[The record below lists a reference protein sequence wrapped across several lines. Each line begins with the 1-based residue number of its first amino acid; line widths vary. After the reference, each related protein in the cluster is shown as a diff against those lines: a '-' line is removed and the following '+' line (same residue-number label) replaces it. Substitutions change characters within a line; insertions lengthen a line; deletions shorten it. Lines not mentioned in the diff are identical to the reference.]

1 MILDILCDF
10 KGRSSSMNLIVST
23 DKYYSDEISREL
35 VDYLNSEKLNFD
47 DSVVYYEY
55 PIYMDIEE
63 QALSPKILLISPTV
77 GVLVLNCS
85 PVSDVDEVSIL
96 DEETSQ
102 IENYLFSKFIKSKTL
117 RGKNKRELSFLL
129 QSVLYLPLAESTS
142 YDVENII
149 CKEKSEVLSLI
160 DVDDHQL
167 NEDMINEICSILE
180 GSKAILKPKI
190 REISHDDTTSKG
202 YILNKM
208 EQQMAYLD
216 KNQKQAAL
224 SQINGP
230 QRIRGLAG
238 SGKTIILCMKA
249 ALIHLRNPEKK
260 ILYTFLTKSLYD
272 YIETMITR
280 FYKLFGDGSL
290 PDFDK
295 IQIKHSWG
303 GENVSG
309 VYYSTC
315 KNNNVTPLTFRQAKE
330 KSIIGD
336 PFDIVCEDLLEK
348 TSGNLVKEYDYVLID
363 EAQDFQPPFYQLCRA
378 IVKDDC
384 LVWCYDD
391 LQNIYDVKIQD
402 TIKTFENKYGAQ
414 GIDLAKL
421 NEQYEALNNDVVL
434 AKTYRNPREI
444 LVLAH
449 AIGFGIY
456 NDSLIQSLENKQHWI
471 DFGYNVLEGN
481 CRLGDRM
488 VIERPRENSPLI
500 VSDLQSP
507 EQIIELKSLET
518 SSQEIEWIADNIER
532 NILEENVRPDDII
545 VICLDDKNSKVQLRS
560 LSAILNSKD
569 IQTFNITDSFYSKGF
584 IEEGCVTLSTVYK
597 AKGNEAAIVYVMGTN
612 VFQQGKN
619 KRSMR
624 NKIFTAFTRAK
635 GWLKISGVNIE
646 DSQLWK
652 EINQVIS
659 DDFILKFI
667 QTEPKFTVERGSKVK
682 ADMDIKKKI
691 EELKQSGCNKEHI
704 SSILDEIYGDEL

>member
-1 MILDILCDF
+1 
-10 KGRSSSMNLIVST
+10 MNLIVST

-35 VDYLNSEKLNFD
+35 VEYINNKKPELDNA
-47 DSVVYYEY
+47 VIYYEY
-55 PIYMDIEE
+55 PIYMDIED
-63 QALSPKILLISPTV
+63 QALSPKILLISPST
-77 GVLVLNCS
+77 GVLVVNCS
-85 PVSDVDEVSIL
+85 PASESNDVSIL
-96 DEETSQ
+96 DDETSQ
-102 IENYLFSKFIKSKTL
+102 IENYLFSKFIKSKCL
-117 RGKNKRELSFLL
+117 RGNNKRELSFTL
-129 QSVLYLPLAESTS
+129 QSVLYLPLAQPID
-142 YDVENII
+142 YDVENTI
-149 CKEKSEVLSLI
+149 CKEKNEILSML
-160 DVDDHQL
+160 DVDDCQL
-167 NEDMINEICSILE
+167 TEDEIKEICAILE
-180 GSKAILKPKI
+180 GSKAILKPKV
-190 REISHDDTTSKG
+190 REISLNDTTSKG

-208 EQQMAYLD
+208 EQQIAYLD
-216 KNQKQAAL
+216 KDQKHAAL

-249 ALIHLRNPEKK
+249 ALIHLREPEKK

-272 YIETMITR
+272 YIETMIIR

-290 PDFDK
+290 PDFNK

-309 VYYSTC
+309 VYYSAC
-315 KNNNVTPLTFRQAKE
+315 KNNNIVPLTFQQAKE
-330 KSIIGD
+330 KAFIGD
-336 PFDIVCEDLLEK
+336 PFDVVCEDLLEK
-348 TSGNLVKEYDYVLID
+348 TAGILAKEYDYVLID

-402 TIKTFENKYGAQ
+402 TIKTFENKYGAK
-414 GIDLAKL
+414 GIDLVKL

-471 DFGYNVLEGN
+471 DFGYNVLEGD

-500 VSDLQSP
+500 VSDLQSAD
-507 EQIIELKSLET
+507 QIIELKSLE
-518 SSQEIEWIADNIER
+518 SSEQEIRWIAESIEYNIR
-532 NILEENVRPDDII
+532 KENVRPDDII
-545 VICLDDKNSKVQLRS
+545 VICLDDKNSKAHLRA
-560 LSAILNSKD
+560 LSTVLNFKD
-569 IQTFNITDSFYSKGF
+569 IHTFNITNSFYSKGF
-584 IEEGCVTLSTVYK
+584 IEEGAVTLSTVYK
-597 AKGNEAAIVYVMGTN
+597 AKGNEAAIVYVMGTQ

-619 KRSMR
+619 RRSMR

-635 GWLKISGVNIE
+635 GWLKISGVDIE
-646 DSQLWK
+646 DGQLWK
-652 EINQVIS
+652 EIVQVIN
-659 DDFILKFI
+659 DNFTLKFI
-667 QTEPKFTVERGSKVK
+667 QTEPKFTVERGKK
-682 ADMDIKKKI
+682 ATGDAKIKKKI
-691 EELKQSGCNKEHI
+691 EELKQYGYNKEDI
-704 SSILDEIYGDEL
+704 SSILEEIYGDKE

>member
-1 MILDILCDF
+1 
-10 KGRSSSMNLIVST
+10 MNLVVST
-23 DKYYSDEISREL
+23 DKYYSDEISKEL
-35 VDYLNSEKLNFD
+35 VEYLSGEKQVLDNAI
-47 DSVVYYEY
+47 VYYEY
-55 PIYMDIEE
+55 PIYMDIDD
-63 QALSPKILLISPTV
+63 QALAPKILIISPSV

-85 PVSDVDEVSIL
+85 PISNIEDISVL

-102 IENYLFSKFIKSKTL
+102 IENYLFSKFIKSKIL
-117 RGKNKRELSFLL
+117 RGKNKREISFGLR
-129 QSVLYLPLAESTS
+129 SILYLPLAESID
-142 YDVENII
+142 YDTENDI
-149 CKEKSEVLSLI
+149 CREKSEVLSI
-160 DVDDHQL
+160 VDVENDQL
-167 NEDMINEICSILE
+167 TDEMINEICSILE
-180 GSKAILKPKI
+180 GSKAILKPKV
-190 REISHDDTTSKG
+190 REISVDDTTSKG
-202 YILNKM
+202 YILNQM

-216 KNQKQAAL
+216 KDQKQAAL

-249 ALIHLRNPEKK
+249 ALIHLRDPEKK

-272 YIETMITR
+272 YIETMIIR

-309 VYYSTC
+309 VYYSAC
-315 KNNNVTPLTFRQAKE
+315 KNNNVTPLTFKEAKNRAFI
-330 KSIIGD
+330 SD
-336 PFDIVCEDLLEK
+336 PFDIVCEDLLKK
-348 TSGNLVKEYDYVLID
+348 TSGNLIKEYDYVLID

-402 TIKTFENKYGAQ
+402 TIKTFENKYGAK
-414 GIDLAKL
+414 GIDLEKL

-471 DFGYNVLEGN
+471 DFGYNVLDGD

-488 VIERPRENSPLI
+488 VIERPKQNSPLI
-500 VSDLQSP
+500 VSDMQTP
-507 EQIIELKSLET
+507 EEIIELKSLEST
-518 SSQEIEWIADNIER
+518 SQEIEWIADSIEYNIQ
-532 NILEENVRPDDII
+532 NENVRPDDII
-545 VICLDDKNSKVQLRS
+545 VICLDDKNSKKHLQQ
-560 LSAILNSKD
+560 LSAMLNLKD
-569 IQTFNITDSFYSKGF
+569 INTFNITDSFYSKGF
-584 IEEGCVTLSTVYK
+584 IEEGAVTLSTVYK
-597 AKGNEAAIVYVMGTN
+597 AKGNEAAIVYVMGTQ

-619 KRSMR
+619 RRSMR

-646 DSQLWK
+646 DGQLWK
-652 EINQVIS
+652 EITQVIN
-659 DDFILKFI
+659 DGFTLKFI
-667 QTEPKFTVERGSKVK
+667 QTEPKFTVERGRNTTEN
-682 ADMDIKKKI
+682 AAIKKKI
-691 EELKQSGCNKEHI
+691 EELKHSGYNKEDI
-704 SSILDEIYGDEL
+704 SLILEEIFGGTE

>member
-1 MILDILCDF
+1 MSVLDD
-10 KGRSSSMNLIVST
+10 
-23 DKYYSDEISREL
+23 
-35 VDYLNSEKLNFD
+35 
-47 DSVVYYEY
+47 
-55 PIYMDIEE
+55 
-63 QALSPKILLISPTV
+63 
-77 GVLVLNCS
+77 
-85 PVSDVDEVSIL
+85 
-96 DEETSQ
+96 ETSQ
-102 IENYLFSKFIKSKTL
+102 IENYLFSKFIKNKSL
-117 RGKNKRELSFLL
+117 RGKNKRELSFNL
-129 QSVLYLPLAESTS
+129 QSVLYLPLAESID
-142 YDVENII
+142 YDVENTI
-149 CKEKSEVLSLI
+149 CKEKSEVLSML
-160 DVDDHQL
+160 DVDNCQL
-167 NEDMINEICSILE
+167 TEDIIKEICSILE
-180 GSKAILKPKI
+180 GSKAILKPKV

-249 ALIHLRNPEKK
+249 ALIHLRYPEKK

-303 GENVSG
+303 GENVAG
-309 VYYSTC
+309 VYYSAC
-315 KNNNVTPLTFRQAKE
+315 KNNNIIPLTFQQAKQR
-330 KSIIGD
+330 SFLGD
-336 PFDIVCEDLLEK
+336 PFNVVCEDLLEK

-391 LQNIYDVKIQD
+391 LQNIFDVKIQD
-402 TIKTFENKYGAQ
+402 TIKTFKNKYGAE
-414 GIDLAKL
+414 GIDLVRL

-488 VIERPRENSPLI
+488 VIERPKDNSPLL
-500 VSDLQSP
+500 VSDLQTP
-507 EQIIELKSLET
+507 EQIIELKSL
-518 SSQEIEWIADNIER
+518 SSDLEEAKWVANSIEYNIK
-532 NILEENVRPDDII
+532 NENVRPDDII
-545 VICLDDKNSKVQLRS
+545 VICLDDKNSKGQLRL
-560 LSAILNSKD
+560 LSAKLNFKG
-569 IQTFNITDSFYSKGF
+569 IHTFNITDSFYSKGF
-584 IEEGCVTLSTVYK
+584 IEEGSVTLSTVYK
-597 AKGNEAAIVYVMGTN
+597 AKGNEAAIVYVMGTQ

-619 KRSMR
+619 RRSMR

-646 DSQLWK
+646 DGQLWK
-652 EINQVIS
+652 EIVQVINDS
-659 DDFILKFI
+659 FTLKFI
-667 QTEPKFTVERGSKVK
+667 QTEPKFTVERGKK
-682 ADMDIKKKI
+682 ATGDAKIKKQI
-691 EELKQSGCNKEHI
+691 QELKQSGFNKEEI
-704 SSILDEIYGDEL
+704 SSMLEEIYGNKE

>member
-1 MILDILCDF
+1 
-10 KGRSSSMNLIVST
+10 MNLVVST
-23 DKYYSDEISREL
+23 DKYYSDEISKEL
-35 VDYLNSEKLNFD
+35 VEYLSGEKQVLDNAI
-47 DSVVYYEY
+47 VYYEY
-55 PIYMDIEE
+55 PIYMDIDD
-63 QALSPKILLISPTV
+63 QALAPKILIISPSV

-85 PVSDVDEVSIL
+85 PISNIEDVSVL

-102 IENYLFSKFIKSKTL
+102 IENYLFSKFIKSKIL
-117 RGKNKRELSFLL
+117 RGKNKREISFGLR
-129 QSVLYLPLAESTS
+129 SILYLPLAESID
-142 YDVENII
+142 YDTENDI
-149 CKEKSEVLSLI
+149 CREKSEVLSI
-160 DVDDHQL
+160 VDVENDQL
-167 NEDMINEICSILE
+167 TDEMINEICSILE
-180 GSKAILKPKI
+180 GSKAILKPKV
-190 REISHDDTTSKG
+190 REISVDDTTSKG
-202 YILNKM
+202 YILNQM

-216 KNQKQAAL
+216 KDQKQAAL

-249 ALIHLRNPEKK
+249 ALIHLRDPEKK

-272 YIETMITR
+272 YIETMIIR

-309 VYYSTC
+309 VYYSAC
-315 KNNNVTPLTFRQAKE
+315 KNNNVTPLTFKEAKNRAFI
-330 KSIIGD
+330 SD
-336 PFDIVCEDLLEK
+336 PFDIVCEDLLKK
-348 TSGNLVKEYDYVLID
+348 TSGNLIKEYDYVLID

-402 TIKTFENKYGAQ
+402 TIKTFENKYGAK
-414 GIDLAKL
+414 GIDLEKL

-471 DFGYNVLEGN
+471 DFGYNVLDGD

-488 VIERPRENSPLI
+488 VIERPKQNSPLI
-500 VSDLQSP
+500 VSDMQTP
-507 EQIIELKSLET
+507 EEIIELKSLEST
-518 SSQEIEWIADNIER
+518 LEEIEWIADSIEYNIQ
-532 NILEENVRPDDII
+532 NENVRPDDII
-545 VICLDDKNSKVQLRS
+545 VICLDDKNSKKHLQQ
-560 LSAILNSKD
+560 LSAMLNLKD
-569 IQTFNITDSFYSKGF
+569 INTFNITDSFYSKGF
-584 IEEGCVTLSTVYK
+584 IEEGAVTLSTVYK
-597 AKGNEAAIVYVMGTN
+597 AKGNEAAIVYVMGTQ

-619 KRSMR
+619 RRSMR

-646 DSQLWK
+646 DGQLWK
-652 EINQVIS
+652 EITQVIN
-659 DDFILKFI
+659 DGFTLKFI
-667 QTEPKFTVERGSKVK
+667 QTEPKFTVERGRNTTEN
-682 ADMDIKKKI
+682 AAIKKKI
-691 EELKQSGCNKEHI
+691 EELKHSGYNKEDI
-704 SSILDEIYGDEL
+704 SLILEEIFGGTE

>member
-1 MILDILCDF
+1 MNF
-10 KGRSSSMNLIVST
+10 KERSYSMNLIVST
-23 DKYYSDEISREL
+23 DKYYSDEISKEL
-35 VDYLNSEKLNFD
+35 VDYLNSEKLNLD
-47 DSVVYYEY
+47 NAVVYYEY

-63 QALSPKILLISPTV
+63 QALSPKILLISPTI

-85 PVSDVDEVSIL
+85 PVSDVDDVSIL

-102 IENYLFSKFIKSKTL
+102 IENYLFSKFIKSKIL
-117 RGKNKRELSFLL
+117 RGKNKRELSFVL
-129 QSVLYLPLAESTS
+129 QSALYLPLAEAIS
-142 YDVENII
+142 YDVENVI

-160 DVDDHQL
+160 DVEDNQL
-167 NEDMINEICSILE
+167 TEDMVNEICSILE
-180 GSKAILKPKI
+180 GSKAILKPKV

-216 KNQKQAAL
+216 KDQKQAAL

-249 ALIHLRNPEKK
+249 ALIHLRYPEKK

-272 YIETMITR
+272 YIETMIIR

-330 KSIIGD
+330 KSFIGD
-336 PFDIVCEDLLEK
+336 PFDIVCEDLLDK

-444 LVLAH
+444 LVLA
-449 AIGFGIY
+449 IGFGIY

-471 DFGYNVLEGN
+471 DFGYNVIEGN

-507 EQIIELKSLET
+507 EQIIELKSLE
-518 SSQEIEWIADNIER
+518 SSLQEINWIADNIER

-545 VICLDDKNSKVQLRS
+545 VICLDDKNSKGHLQA
-560 LSAILNSKD
+560 LSAALNYKN
-569 IQTFNITDSFYSKGF
+569 INTFNITDAFYSKGF
-584 IEEGCVTLSTVYK
+584 IDEGSVTLSTVYK
-597 AKGNEAAIVYVMGTN
+597 AKGNEAAIVYVMGTQ
-612 VFQQGKN
+612 VFEQGKN
-619 KRSMR
+619 RRSMR

-635 GWLKISGVNIE
+635 GWLKISGVDIE
-646 DSQLWK
+646 NGQLWR
-652 EINQVIS
+652 EIVQVIN
-659 DDFILKFI
+659 DKFTLKFT
-667 QTEPKFTVERGSKVK
+667 QTEPKFTVERGKK
-682 ADMDIKKKI
+682 ADGGAKIKQKI
-691 EELKQSGCNKEHI
+691 EELKHSGYNKEDI
-704 SSILDEIYGDEL
+704 SSMLEEIYGDEE

>member
-1 MILDILCDF
+1 
-10 KGRSSSMNLIVST
+10 MNLIVST
-23 DKYYSDEISREL
+23 DKYYSDEISKEL
-35 VDYLNSEKLNFD
+35 VDYLNNEKIDLNNA
-47 DSVVYYEY
+47 VVYYEY
-55 PIYMDIEE
+55 PIYMDIED
-63 QALSPKILLISPTV
+63 QALSPKILLISPNA

-85 PVSDVDEVSIL
+85 PVSSVDDVSIL

-102 IENYLFSKFIKSKTL
+102 IENYLFSKFIKSKIL
-117 RGKNKRELSFLL
+117 RGKNKRDLSFVL
-129 QSVLYLPLAESTS
+129 QSALYLPLAESTG
-142 YDVENII
+142 YDVENAIY
-149 CKEKSEVLSLI
+149 KEKGEVLSLI
-160 DVDDHQL
+160 DVENCQL
-167 NEDMINEICSILE
+167 TEEMIKEICSILE

-216 KNQKQAAL
+216 KDQKQAAL

-249 ALIHLRNPEKK
+249 ALIHLRDPEKR

-303 GENVSG
+303 GENISG
-309 VYYSTC
+309 VYYSAC
-315 KNNNVTPLTFRQAKE
+315 KSNNITPLTFRQAKE
-330 KSIIGD
+330 KSFIGD
-336 PFDIVCEDLLEK
+336 PFDIVCEDFLEK

-414 GIDLAKL
+414 GIDLVKL

-500 VSDLQSP
+500 VSDMQSP
-507 EQIIELKSLET
+507 EQIIELKSLE
-518 SSQEIEWIADNIER
+518 SSTQEIEWIADSIESNIQ
-532 NILEENVRPDDII
+532 NENVRPDDII
-545 VICLDDKNSKVQLRS
+545 VICLDDKNSKGHLQA
-560 LSAILNSKD
+560 LSAALNYKN
-569 IQTFNITDSFYSKGF
+569 INTFNITDSFYSKGF
-584 IEEGCVTLSTVYK
+584 IEEGSVTLSTVYK
-597 AKGNEAAIVYVMGTN
+597 AKGNEAAIVYVMGTQ
-612 VFQQGKN
+612 VFEQGKN
-619 KRSMR
+619 RRSMR

-635 GWLKISGVNIE
+635 GWLKISGVDIE
-646 DSQLWK
+646 DGQLWR
-652 EINQVIS
+652 EIFQVIN
-659 DDFILKFI
+659 DNFTLKFT
-667 QTEPKFTVERGSKVK
+667 QTEPKFTVERGKK
-682 ADMDIKKKI
+682 ADRGTKIKQKI
-691 EELKQSGCNKEHI
+691 EELKQAGYNKEDI
-704 SSILDEIYGDEL
+704 SSMLEEIYGDTE

>member
-1 MILDILCDF
+1 MNF
-10 KGRSSSMNLIVST
+10 KERSYSMDLIVST
-23 DKYYSDEISREL
+23 DKYYSDEISKEL
-35 VDYLNSEKLNFD
+35 VDYLNSEKLNLD
-47 DSVVYYEY
+47 NAVVYYEY

-63 QALSPKILLISPTV
+63 QALSPKILLISPTI

-85 PVSDVDEVSIL
+85 PVSDVDDVSIL

-102 IENYLFSKFIKSKTL
+102 IENYLFSKFIKSKIL
-117 RGKNKRELSFLL
+117 RGKNKRELSFVL
-129 QSVLYLPLAESTS
+129 QSALYLPLAEAIS
-142 YDVENII
+142 YDVENVI

-160 DVDDHQL
+160 DVEDNQL
-167 NEDMINEICSILE
+167 TEDMVNEICSILE
-180 GSKAILKPKI
+180 GSKAILKPKV

-216 KNQKQAAL
+216 KDQKQAAL

-249 ALIHLRNPEKK
+249 ALIHLRYPEKK

-272 YIETMITR
+272 YIETMIIR

-330 KSIIGD
+330 KSFIGD
-336 PFDIVCEDLLEK
+336 PFDIVCEDLLDK

-471 DFGYNVLEGN
+471 DFGYNVIEGN

-507 EQIIELKSLET
+507 EQIIELKSLE
-518 SSQEIEWIADNIER
+518 SSLQEINWIADNIER

-545 VICLDDKNSKVQLRS
+545 VICLDDKNSKGHLQA
-560 LSAILNSKD
+560 LSAALNYKN
-569 IQTFNITDSFYSKGF
+569 INTFNITDAFYSKGF
-584 IEEGCVTLSTVYK
+584 IDEGSVTLSTVYK
-597 AKGNEAAIVYVMGTN
+597 AKGNEAAIVYVMGTQ
-612 VFQQGKN
+612 VFEQGKN
-619 KRSMR
+619 RRSMR

-635 GWLKISGVNIE
+635 GWLKISGVDIE
-646 DSQLWK
+646 NGQLWR
-652 EINQVIS
+652 EIVQVIN
-659 DDFILKFI
+659 DKFTLKFT
-667 QTEPKFTVERGSKVK
+667 QTEPKFTVERGKK
-682 ADMDIKKKI
+682 ADGGAKIKQKI
-691 EELKQSGCNKEHI
+691 EELKHSGYNKEDI
-704 SSILDEIYGDEL
+704 SSMLEEIYGDEE

>member
-1 MILDILCDF
+1 MNF
-10 KGRSSSMNLIVST
+10 KERSYSMNLIVST
-23 DKYYSDEISREL
+23 DKYYSDEISKEL
-35 VDYLNSEKLNFD
+35 VDYLNSEKLNLD
-47 DSVVYYEY
+47 NAVVYYEY

-63 QALSPKILLISPTV
+63 QALSPKILLISPTI

-85 PVSDVDEVSIL
+85 PVSDVDDVSIL

-102 IENYLFSKFIKSKTL
+102 IENYLFSKFIKSKIL
-117 RGKNKRELSFLL
+117 RGKNKRELSFVL
-129 QSVLYLPLAESTS
+129 QSALYLPLAEAIS
-142 YDVENII
+142 YDVENVI

-160 DVDDHQL
+160 DVEDNQL
-167 NEDMINEICSILE
+167 TEDMVNEICSILE
-180 GSKAILKPKI
+180 GSKAILKPKV

-216 KNQKQAAL
+216 KDQKQAAL

-249 ALIHLRNPEKK
+249 ALIHLRYPEKK

-272 YIETMITR
+272 YIETMIIR

-330 KSIIGD
+330 KSFIGD
-336 PFDIVCEDLLEK
+336 PFDIVCEDLLDK

-471 DFGYNVLEGN
+471 DFGYNVIEGN

-507 EQIIELKSLET
+507 EQIIELKSLE
-518 SSQEIEWIADNIER
+518 SSLQEINWIADNIER

-545 VICLDDKNSKVQLRS
+545 VICLDDKNSKGHLQA
-560 LSAILNSKD
+560 LSAALNYKN
-569 IQTFNITDSFYSKGF
+569 INTFNITDAFYSKGF
-584 IEEGCVTLSTVYK
+584 IDEGSVTLSTVYK
-597 AKGNEAAIVYVMGTN
+597 AKGNEAAIVYVMGTQ
-612 VFQQGKN
+612 VFEQGKN
-619 KRSMR
+619 RRSMR

-635 GWLKISGVNIE
+635 GWLKISGVDIE
-646 DSQLWK
+646 NGQLWR
-652 EINQVIS
+652 EIVQVIN
-659 DDFILKFI
+659 DKFTLKFT
-667 QTEPKFTVERGSKVK
+667 QTEPKFTVERGKK
-682 ADMDIKKKI
+682 ADGGAKIKQKI
-691 EELKQSGCNKEHI
+691 EELKHSGYNKEDI
-704 SSILDEIYGDEL
+704 SSMLEEIYGDEE

>member
-1 MILDILCDF
+1 MNF
-10 KGRSSSMNLIVST
+10 KERSYSMNLIVST
-23 DKYYSDEISREL
+23 DKYYSDEISKEL
-35 VDYLNSEKLNFD
+35 VDYLNSEKLNLD
-47 DSVVYYEY
+47 NAVVYYEY

-63 QALSPKILLISPTV
+63 QALSPKILLISPTI

-85 PVSDVDEVSIL
+85 PVSDVDDVSIL

-102 IENYLFSKFIKSKTL
+102 IENYLFSKFIKSKIL
-117 RGKNKRELSFLL
+117 RGKNKRELSFVL
-129 QSVLYLPLAESTS
+129 QSALYLPLAEAIS
-142 YDVENII
+142 YDVENVI

-160 DVDDHQL
+160 DVEDNQL
-167 NEDMINEICSILE
+167 TEDMVNEICSILE
-180 GSKAILKPKI
+180 GSKAILKPKV

-216 KNQKQAAL
+216 KDQKQAAL

-249 ALIHLRNPEKK
+249 ALIHLRYPEKK

-272 YIETMITR
+272 YIETMIIR

-330 KSIIGD
+330 KSFIGD
-336 PFDIVCEDLLEK
+336 PFDIVCEDLLDK

-471 DFGYNVLEGN
+471 DFGYNVIEGN

-507 EQIIELKSLET
+507 EQIIELKSLE
-518 SSQEIEWIADNIER
+518 SSLQEINWIADNIER

-545 VICLDDKNSKVQLRS
+545 VICLDDKNSKGHLQA
-560 LSAILNSKD
+560 LSAALNYKN
-569 IQTFNITDSFYSKGF
+569 INTFNITDAFYSKGF
-584 IEEGCVTLSTVYK
+584 IDEGSVTLSTVYK
-597 AKGNEAAIVYVMGTN
+597 AKGNEAAIVYVMGTQ
-612 VFQQGKN
+612 VFEQGKN
-619 KRSMR
+619 RRSMR

-635 GWLKISGVNIE
+635 GWLKISGVDIE
-646 DSQLWK
+646 NGQLWR
-652 EINQVIS
+652 EIVQVIN
-659 DDFILKFI
+659 DNFTLKFT
-667 QTEPKFTVERGSKVK
+667 QTEPKFTVERGKK
-682 ADMDIKKKI
+682 ADGGAKIKQKI
-691 EELKQSGCNKEHI
+691 EELKHSGYNKEDI
-704 SSILDEIYGDEL
+704 SSMLEEIYGDEE

>member
-1 MILDILCDF
+1 MNF
-10 KGRSSSMNLIVST
+10 KERSYSMNLIVST
-23 DKYYSDEISREL
+23 DKYYSDEISKEL
-35 VDYLNSEKLNFD
+35 VDYLNSEKLNLD
-47 DSVVYYEY
+47 NAVVYYEY

-63 QALSPKILLISPTV
+63 QALSPKILLISPTI

-85 PVSDVDEVSIL
+85 PISDVDDVSIL

-102 IENYLFSKFIKSKTL
+102 IENYLFSKFIKSKIL
-117 RGKNKRELSFLL
+117 RGKNKRELSFVL
-129 QSVLYLPLAESTS
+129 QSALYLPLAEAIS
-142 YDVENII
+142 YDVENVI

-160 DVDDHQL
+160 DVEDNQL
-167 NEDMINEICSILE
+167 TEDMVNEICSILE
-180 GSKAILKPKI
+180 GSKAILKPKV

-216 KNQKQAAL
+216 KDQKQAAL

-249 ALIHLRNPEKK
+249 ALIHLRYPEKK

-272 YIETMITR
+272 YIETMIIR

-330 KSIIGD
+330 KSFIGD
-336 PFDIVCEDLLEK
+336 PFDIVCEDLLDK

-471 DFGYNVLEGN
+471 DFGYNVIEGN

-507 EQIIELKSLET
+507 EQIIELKSLE
-518 SSQEIEWIADNIER
+518 SSLQEINWIADNIER

-545 VICLDDKNSKVQLRS
+545 VICLDDKNSKGHLQA
-560 LSAILNSKD
+560 LSAALNYKN
-569 IQTFNITDSFYSKGF
+569 INTFNITDAFYSKGF
-584 IEEGCVTLSTVYK
+584 IDEGSVTLSTVYK
-597 AKGNEAAIVYVMGTN
+597 AKGNEAAIVYVMGTQ
-612 VFQQGKN
+612 VFEQGKN
-619 KRSMR
+619 RRSMR

-635 GWLKISGVNIE
+635 GWLKISGVDIE
-646 DSQLWK
+646 NGQLWR
-652 EINQVIS
+652 EIVQVIN
-659 DDFILKFI
+659 DKFTLKFT
-667 QTEPKFTVERGSKVK
+667 QTEPKFTVERGKK
-682 ADMDIKKKI
+682 ADGGAKIKQKI
-691 EELKQSGCNKEHI
+691 EELKHSGYNKEDI
-704 SSILDEIYGDEL
+704 SSMLEEIYGDEE

>member
-1 MILDILCDF
+1 
-10 KGRSSSMNLIVST
+10 MNLIVST
-23 DKYYSDEISREL
+23 DRYYSDEISKEL
-35 VDYLNSEKLNFD
+35 VEYLYKGKEDVKND
-47 DSVVYYEY
+47 VVYYEY

-63 QALSPKILLISPTV
+63 QALSPKILLISSAG
-77 GVLVLNCS
+77 GVWVINCS
-85 PVSDVDEVSIL
+85 PVSSTNDVALL

-102 IENYLFSKFIKSKTL
+102 IENYLFSKFIKSKIL
-117 RGKNKRELSFLL
+117 RGANKRELSFNL
-129 QSVLYLPLAESTS
+129 QSLLYLPLANSNHYEIES
-142 YDVENII
+142 EM
-149 CKEKSEVLSLI
+149 CKEKSEVLLLI
-160 DVDDHQL
+160 EGKSIQL
-167 NEDMINEICSILE
+167 TEEMIKEICSILE
-180 GSKAILKPKI
+180 GTKAILKPKA
-190 REISHDDTTSKG
+190 RELSADDTTSKG

-216 KNQKQAAL
+216 KDQKQAAL

-249 ALIHLRNPEKK
+249 ALIHLRDPDKK

-272 YIETMITR
+272 YIETMIIR
-280 FYKLFGDGSL
+280 FYRLFGDGSL

-303 GENVSG
+303 GENVAG
-309 VYYSTC
+309 VYYSAC
-315 KNNNVTPLTFRQAKE
+315 KENNVIPLTFKQAKE
-330 KSIIGD
+330 KSFIED
-336 PFDIVCEDLLEK
+336 PFDIVCNDLLEK
-348 TSGNLVKEYDYVLID
+348 TSGNLVKQYDYVLID

-391 LQNIYDVKIQD
+391 LQNIYNVKIQD

-414 GIDLAKL
+414 GIDLVKL
-421 NEQYEALNNDVVL
+421 NEQYDALNNDVVL

-471 DFGYNVLEGN
+471 EFGYNVLEGD

-488 VIERPRENSPLI
+488 VIERPKENSPLL
-500 VSDLQSP
+500 VSECQTP
-507 EQIIELKSLET
+507 EQIIELKSFSTDSE
-518 SSQEIEWIADNIER
+518 EIEWIANSIEYNIQH
-532 NILEENVRPDDII
+532 ENVRPDDII
-545 VICLDDKNSKVQLRS
+545 VICLDDKNSKARLRS
-560 LSAILNSKD
+560 LSAKLIFKGIN
-569 IQTFNITDSFYSKGF
+569 TFNITDSFYSKGF
-584 IEEGCVTLSTVYK
+584 IEEGSVTLSTVYK
-597 AKGNEAAIVYVMGTN
+597 AKGNEAAIVYVMGTQ
-612 VFQQGKN
+612 VFEQGKN
-619 KRSMR
+619 RRSMR

-635 GWLKISGVNIE
+635 GWLKISGVDTE

-659 DDFILKFI
+659 DKFVLRFI
-667 QTEPKFTVERGSKVK
+667 QTEPKFTVERGKKSTGGL
-682 ADMDIKKKI
+682 IKKKI
-691 EELKQSGCNKEHI
+691 EELKQSGYNKEDI
-704 SSILDEIYGDEL
+704 SSMLEEIYGDEL

>member
-1 MILDILCDF
+1 
-10 KGRSSSMNLIVST
+10 MNLIVST
-23 DKYYSDEISREL
+23 DKYYSDEISKNL
-35 VDYLNSEKLNFD
+35 VDYLSSDNHGLDNA
-47 DSVVYYEY
+47 VVYYEY
-55 PIYMDIEE
+55 PIYLDIED
-63 QALSPKILLISPTV
+63 QALTPKILLVSPSA

-85 PVSDVDEVSIL
+85 PVSNIDDVSVI

-102 IENYLFSKFIKSKTL
+102 IENYLFSKFIKSKIL
-117 RGKNKRELSFLL
+117 RGKNKRELSFVL
-129 QSVLYLPLAESTS
+129 QSVLYLPLAESIN
-142 YDVENII
+142 YDVENVI
-149 CKEKSEVLSLI
+149 CKEKSEVLSMI
-160 DVDDHQL
+160 NVNNNQL
-167 NEDMINEICSILE
+167 TEKMINEICSILE
-180 GSKAILKPKI
+180 GSKAILKPKV

-202 YILNKM
+202 YILNEM

-216 KNQKQAAL
+216 KDQKQAAL

-249 ALIHLRNPEKK
+249 SLIHLRDPEKK

-272 YIETMITR
+272 YIETMIIR

-303 GENVSG
+303 GEKVAG
-309 VYYSTC
+309 VYYSAC
-315 KNNNVTPLTFRQAKE
+315 KNNNIIPLTFRQAKE
-330 KSIIGD
+330 KAFFYE
-336 PFDIVCEDLLEK
+336 PFDVVCKDLLEK

-363 EAQDFQPPFYQLCRA
+363 EAQDFQPSFYQLCRA

-402 TIKTFENKYGAQ
+402 TIKTFENKYGAK
-414 GIDLAKL
+414 GIDLVKL
-421 NEQYEALNNDVVL
+421 NEQYDALNNDVVL

-471 DFGYNVLEGN
+471 DFGYNVLKGN
-481 CRLGDRM
+481 CELGDQM
-488 VIERPRENSPLI
+488 IIERPKENSPLL

-507 EQIIELKSLET
+507 EQIIELKSLSTEAEEVKWVT
-518 SSQEIEWIADNIER
+518 DSITYNIQ
-532 NILEENVRPDDII
+532 NENVRPDDII
-545 VICLDDKNSKVQLRS
+545 VICLDDKNSKLQLSS
-560 LSAILNSKD
+560 LSKRLNNKD

-584 IEEGCVTLSTVYK
+584 IEEGSVTLSTVYK
-597 AKGNEAAIVYVMGTN
+597 AKGNEAAIVYVMGTH

-635 GWLKISGVNIE
+635 GWLKISGVDIK

-652 EINQVIS
+652 EINQVIA
-659 DDFILKFI
+659 DNFTLKFI
-667 QTEPKFTVERGSKVK
+667 QTEPKFTVERGEKSK
-682 ADMDIKKKI
+682 ANIKIRKKI
-691 EELKQSGCNKEHI
+691 EELKKSGYNKEEI
-704 SSILDEIYGDEL
+704 SSIVDEIFGDEL

>member
-1 MILDILCDF
+1 MNF
-10 KGRSSSMNLIVST
+10 KERSYSMNLIVST
-23 DKYYSDEISREL
+23 DKYYSDEISKEL
-35 VDYLNSEKLNFD
+35 VDYLNSEKLNLD
-47 DSVVYYEY
+47 NAVVYYEY

-63 QALSPKILLISPTV
+63 QALSPKILLISPTI

-85 PVSDVDEVSIL
+85 PVSDVDDVSIL

-102 IENYLFSKFIKSKTL
+102 IENYLFSKFIKSKIL
-117 RGKNKRELSFLL
+117 RGKNKRELSFVL
-129 QSVLYLPLAESTS
+129 QSALYLPLAEAIS
-142 YDVENII
+142 YDLENVI

-160 DVDDHQL
+160 DVEDNQL
-167 NEDMINEICSILE
+167 TEDMVNEICSILE
-180 GSKAILKPKI
+180 GSKAILKPKV

-216 KNQKQAAL
+216 KDQKQAAL

-249 ALIHLRNPEKK
+249 ALIHLRYPEKK

-272 YIETMITR
+272 YIETMIIR

-330 KSIIGD
+330 KSFIGD
-336 PFDIVCEDLLEK
+336 PFDIVCEDLLDK

-471 DFGYNVLEGN
+471 DFGYNVIEGN

-507 EQIIELKSLET
+507 EQIIELKSLE
-518 SSQEIEWIADNIER
+518 SSLQEINWIADNIER

-545 VICLDDKNSKVQLRS
+545 VICLDDKNSKGHLQA
-560 LSAILNSKD
+560 LSAALNYKN
-569 IQTFNITDSFYSKGF
+569 INTFNITDAFYSKGF
-584 IEEGCVTLSTVYK
+584 IDEGSVTLSTVYK
-597 AKGNEAAIVYVMGTN
+597 AKGNEAAIVYVMGTQ
-612 VFQQGKN
+612 VFEQGKN
-619 KRSMR
+619 RRSMR

-635 GWLKISGVNIE
+635 GWLKISGVDIE
-646 DSQLWK
+646 NGQLWR
-652 EINQVIS
+652 EIVQVIN
-659 DDFILKFI
+659 DKFTLKFT
-667 QTEPKFTVERGSKVK
+667 QTEPKFTVERGKK
-682 ADMDIKKKI
+682 ADGGAKIKQKI
-691 EELKQSGCNKEHI
+691 EELKHSGYNKEDI
-704 SSILDEIYGDEL
+704 SSMLEEIYGDEE

>member
-1 MILDILCDF
+1 MNF
-10 KGRSSSMNLIVST
+10 KERSYSMNLIVST
-23 DKYYSDEISREL
+23 DKYYSDEISKEL
-35 VDYLNSEKLNFD
+35 VDYLNSEKLNLD
-47 DSVVYYEY
+47 NAVVYYEY

-63 QALSPKILLISPTV
+63 QALSPKILLISTTI

-85 PVSDVDEVSIL
+85 PVSDVDDVSIL

-102 IENYLFSKFIKSKTL
+102 IENYLFSKFIKSKIL
-117 RGKNKRELSFLL
+117 RGKNKRELSFVL
-129 QSVLYLPLAESTS
+129 QSALYLPLAEAIS
-142 YDVENII
+142 YDVENVI

-160 DVDDHQL
+160 DVEDNQL
-167 NEDMINEICSILE
+167 TEDMVNEICSILE
-180 GSKAILKPKI
+180 GSKAILKPKV

-216 KNQKQAAL
+216 KDQKQAAL

-249 ALIHLRNPEKK
+249 ALIHLRYPEKK

-272 YIETMITR
+272 YIETMIIR

-330 KSIIGD
+330 KSFIGD
-336 PFDIVCEDLLEK
+336 PFDIVCEDLLDK

-471 DFGYNVLEGN
+471 DFGYNVIEGN

-507 EQIIELKSLET
+507 EQIIELKSLE
-518 SSQEIEWIADNIER
+518 SSLQEINWIADNIER

-545 VICLDDKNSKVQLRS
+545 VICLDDKNSKGHLQA
-560 LSAILNSKD
+560 LSAALNYKN
-569 IQTFNITDSFYSKGF
+569 INTFNITDAFYSKGF
-584 IEEGCVTLSTVYK
+584 IDEGSVTLSTVYK
-597 AKGNEAAIVYVMGTN
+597 AKGNEAAIVYVMGTQ
-612 VFQQGKN
+612 VFEQGKN
-619 KRSMR
+619 RRSMR

-635 GWLKISGVNIE
+635 GWLKISGVDIE
-646 DSQLWK
+646 NGQLWR
-652 EINQVIS
+652 EIVQVIN
-659 DDFILKFI
+659 DKFTLKFT
-667 QTEPKFTVERGSKVK
+667 QTEPKFTVERGKK
-682 ADMDIKKKI
+682 ADGGAKIKQKI
-691 EELKQSGCNKEHI
+691 EELKHSGYNKEDI
-704 SSILDEIYGDEL
+704 SSMLEEIYGDEE

>member
-1 MILDILCDF
+1 
-10 KGRSSSMNLIVST
+10 MNLIVST
-23 DKYYSDEISREL
+23 DRYYSDEISKEL
-35 VDYLNSEKLNFD
+35 VEYLYKGKEDVKND
-47 DSVVYYEY
+47 VVYYEY

-63 QALSPKILLISPTV
+63 QALSPKILLISSAG
-77 GVLVLNCS
+77 GVWVINCS
-85 PVSDVDEVSIL
+85 PVSSTNDVALL

-102 IENYLFSKFIKSKTL
+102 IENYLFSKFIKSKIL
-117 RGKNKRELSFLL
+117 RGANKRELSFDL
-129 QSVLYLPLAESTS
+129 QSLLYLPLANSNHYEIES
-142 YDVENII
+142 EM

-160 DVDDHQL
+160 EGKSIQL
-167 NEDMINEICSILE
+167 TEDMIKEICSILE
-180 GSKAILKPKI
+180 GAKAILKPKA
-190 REISHDDTTSKG
+190 RELSADDTTSKG

-216 KNQKQAAL
+216 KDQKQAAL

-249 ALIHLRNPEKK
+249 ALIHLRDPDKK

-272 YIETMITR
+272 YIETMIIR
-280 FYKLFGDGSL
+280 FYRLFGDGSL

-303 GENVSG
+303 GENVAG
-309 VYYSTC
+309 VYYSAC
-315 KNNNVTPLTFRQAKE
+315 KDNNVIPLTFRQAKE
-330 KSIIGD
+330 KSFIGD
-336 PFDIVCEDLLEK
+336 PFDIVCNDLLDK
-348 TSGNLVKEYDYVLID
+348 TSGNLVKQYDYVLID

-421 NEQYEALNNDVVL
+421 NEQYDALNNDVVL

-471 DFGYNVLEGN
+471 EFGYNVLEGD

-488 VIERPRENSPLI
+488 VIERPKENSPLL
-500 VSDLQSP
+500 VSELQTP
-507 EQIIELKSLET
+507 EQIIELKSFSTDSE
-518 SSQEIEWIADNIER
+518 EIEWIANSIEYNIQQ
-532 NILEENVRPDDII
+532 ENVRPDDII
-545 VICLDDKNSKVQLRS
+545 VICLDDKNSKVHLRS
-560 LSAILNSKD
+560 LSTRLNFKN
-569 IQTFNITDSFYSKGF
+569 INTFNITDSFYSKGF
-584 IEEGCVTLSTVYK
+584 IEEGSVTLSTVYK
-597 AKGNEAAIVYVMGTN
+597 AKGNEAAIVYVMGTQ

-619 KRSMR
+619 RRSMR
-624 NKIFTAFTRAK
+624 NKVFTAFTRAK
-635 GWLKISGVNIE
+635 GWLKISGVNTE

-659 DDFILKFI
+659 DKFILRFI
-667 QTEPKFTVERGSKVK
+667 QTEPKFTVERGKKSTG
-682 ADMDIKKKI
+682 DITIKKKI
-691 EELKQSGCNKEHI
+691 EELKQSGYNKEDI
-704 SSILDEIYGDEL
+704 SSMLEEIYGDEL

>member
-1 MILDILCDF
+1 
-10 KGRSSSMNLIVST
+10 MNLIVST
-23 DKYYSDEISREL
+23 DKYYSDEISKEL
-35 VDYLNSEKLNFD
+35 VDYLRTEKQNLDNT
-47 DSVVYYEY
+47 VVYYEY
-55 PIYMDIEE
+55 PIYMDIED
-63 QALSPKILLISPTV
+63 QALSPKILLISPSA

-85 PVSDVDEVSIL
+85 PVSDIDDVSTL

-102 IENYLFSKFIKSKTL
+102 IENYLFSKFIKSKIL
-117 RGKNKRELSFLL
+117 RGKNKRELSFVL
-129 QSVLYLPLAESTS
+129 QSALYLPLAESVN
-142 YDVENII
+142 YDIENTI
-149 CKEKSEVLSLI
+149 CKEKSEVLSMI
-160 DVDDHQL
+160 DVEDGQL
-167 NEDMINEICSILE
+167 SEEMINEICSILE
-180 GSKAILKPKI
+180 GSKAILKPKA

-216 KNQKQAAL
+216 KDQKQAAL

-249 ALIHLRNPEKK
+249 ALIHLRDPDKK

-272 YIETMITR
+272 YIETMIIR

-309 VYYSTC
+309 VYYSAC
-315 KNNNVTPLTFRQAKE
+315 KSNNVTPLTFKQAKA
-330 KSIIGD
+330 KAFIGD
-336 PFDIVCEDLLEK
+336 PFDIVCEDLLAK
-348 TSGNLVKEYDYVLID
+348 TSGNLVKEYDYILID

-414 GIDLAKL
+414 GIDLVKL

-471 DFGYNVLEGN
+471 DFGYNVLEGD

-500 VSDLQSP
+500 VSDMQSP
-507 EQIIELKSLET
+507 EQIIELKSLE
-518 SSQEIEWIADNIER
+518 SSMQEIRWIADSIEYNIQK
-532 NILEENVRPDDII
+532 ENVRPDDII
-545 VICLDDKNSKVQLRS
+545 VICLDDKNSKGNLQA
-560 LSAILNSKD
+560 LSSALNSKD
-569 IQTFNITDSFYSKGF
+569 IRTFNITDSFYSKGF

-597 AKGNEAAIVYVMGTN
+597 AKGNEAAIVYVMGTQ
-612 VFQQGKN
+612 VFQEGRN
-619 KRSMR
+619 RRSMR
-624 NKIFTAFTRAK
+624 NKVFTAFTRAK
-635 GWLKISGVNIE
+635 GWLKISGVDIE

-652 EINQVIS
+652 EIVQVIN
-659 DDFILKFI
+659 DGFTLKFI
-667 QTEPKFTVERGSKVK
+667 QTEPKFTVERGKK
-682 ADMDIKKKI
+682 ATGDAKIKKKI
-691 EELKQSGCNKEHI
+691 EELKQSGYNKDDI
-704 SSILDEIYGDEL
+704 SSILEEIYGDTK

>member
-1 MILDILCDF
+1 
-10 KGRSSSMNLIVST
+10 MNLIVST
-23 DKYYSDEISREL
+23 DKYYSDEISKEL
-35 VDYLNSEKLNFD
+35 VEYLQGANQVLED
-47 DSVVYYEY
+47 AIVYYEY
-55 PIYMDIEE
+55 PIYMDVEE
-63 QALSPKILLISPTV
+63 QAISPKILIISPYA

-85 PVSDVDEVSIL
+85 PVSNVDEVGNL
-96 DEETSQ
+96 DEETVQ
-102 IENYLFSKFIKSKTL
+102 IETYLFSKFIKSKIL
-117 RGKNKRELSFLL
+117 RGKNKRELSFVLK
-129 QSVLYLPLAESTS
+129 SALYLPLAESIA
-142 YDVENII
+142 YDVENVI
-149 CKEKSEVLSLI
+149 CKEKGDVLSMI
-160 DVDDHQL
+160 DDESCQL
-167 NEDMINEICSILE
+167 TEEMINEICSIIE
-180 GSKAILKPKI
+180 GSKAILKPKV
-190 REISHDDTTSKG
+190 REIALDDTTSKG

-216 KNQKQAAL
+216 KDQKQAAL

-249 ALIHLRNPEKK
+249 ALIHLRDSEKK

-272 YIETMITR
+272 YIETMIIR

-309 VYYSTC
+309 VYYSAC
-315 KNNNVTPLTFRQAKE
+315 KNNNITPLTFKQAKE
-330 KSIIGD
+330 KAFIGD

-348 TSGNLVKEYDYVLID
+348 TAGKLIKEYDYVLID
-363 EAQDFQPPFYQLCRA
+363 EAQDFQPPFYQLCRS

-402 TIKTFENKYGAQ
+402 TTKTFENKYGAQ

-421 NEQYEALNNDVVL
+421 NEKYEALNNDVVL

-471 DFGYNVLEGN
+471 DFGYNVLEGD

-488 VIERPRENSPLI
+488 VIERPKENSPLV
-500 VSDLQSP
+500 VSDMQSP
-507 EQIIELKSLET
+507 EQIIELKSLD
-518 SSQEIEWIADNIER
+518 SSEQEIKWIADSIEFNIKDEK
-532 NILEENVRPDDII
+532 VRPDDII
-545 VICLDDKNSKVQLRS
+545 VICIDDKNSKSNLQA
-560 LSAILNSKD
+560 LSIALNYKD
-569 IQTFNITDSFYSKGF
+569 INTFNITDSFYSKGF
-584 IEEGCVTLSTVYK
+584 IEEGSVTLSTVYK
-597 AKGNEAAIVYVMGTN
+597 AKGNEAAIVYVMGTQ
-612 VFQQGKN
+612 VFQRGKDR
-619 KRSMR
+619 RSMR

-635 GWLKISGVNIE
+635 GWLKISGVDIE
-646 DSQLWK
+646 DGQLWK
-652 EINQVIS
+652 EIVQVIN
-659 DDFILKFI
+659 DDFTLKFI
-667 QTEPKFTVERGSKVK
+667 QTEPKFTVERGKK
-682 ADMDIKKKI
+682 PIDDAKIKKKI
-691 EELKQSGCNKEHI
+691 EELKQSGYNKEDI
-704 SSILDEIYGDEL
+704 SLMLEEIYGDKE

>member
-1 MILDILCDF
+1 MNF
-10 KGRSSSMNLIVST
+10 KERSYSMNLIVST
-23 DKYYSDEISREL
+23 DKYYSDEISKEL
-35 VDYLNSEKLNFD
+35 VDYLNSEKINLDNA
-47 DSVVYYEY
+47 VVYYEY

-63 QALSPKILLISPTV
+63 QALSPKILLISPTI

-85 PVSDVDEVSIL
+85 PVSDVDDVSIL

-102 IENYLFSKFIKSKTL
+102 IENYLFSKFIKSKIL
-117 RGKNKRELSFLL
+117 RGKNKRELSFVL
-129 QSVLYLPLAESTS
+129 QSALYLPLAEVIS
-142 YDVENII
+142 YDVENVI

-160 DVDDHQL
+160 DVEDNQL
-167 NEDMINEICSILE
+167 TEDMVNEICSILE
-180 GSKAILKPKI
+180 GSKAILKPKV

-216 KNQKQAAL
+216 KDQKQAAL

-249 ALIHLRNPEKK
+249 ALIHLRYPEKK

-272 YIETMITR
+272 YIETMIIR

-330 KSIIGD
+330 KSFIGD
-336 PFDIVCEDLLEK
+336 PFDIVCEDLLDK

-471 DFGYNVLEGN
+471 DFGYNVIEGN

-507 EQIIELKSLET
+507 EQIIELKSLE
-518 SSQEIEWIADNIER
+518 SSLQEINWIADNIER

-545 VICLDDKNSKVQLRS
+545 VICLDDKNSKGHLQA
-560 LSAILNSKD
+560 LSAALNYKN
-569 IQTFNITDSFYSKGF
+569 INTFNITDSFYSKGF
-584 IEEGCVTLSTVYK
+584 IDEGSVTLSTVYK
-597 AKGNEAAIVYVMGTN
+597 AKGNEAAIVYVMGTQ
-612 VFQQGKN
+612 VFEQGKN
-619 KRSMR
+619 RRSMR

-635 GWLKISGVNIE
+635 GWLKISGVDIE
-646 DSQLWK
+646 NGQLWR
-652 EINQVIS
+652 EIVQVIN
-659 DDFILKFI
+659 DNFTLKFT
-667 QTEPKFTVERGSKVK
+667 QTEPKFTVERGKK
-682 ADMDIKKKI
+682 ADGGAKIKQKI
-691 EELKQSGCNKEHI
+691 EELKHSGYNKEDI
-704 SSILDEIYGDEL
+704 SSMLEEIYGDEE